1 MLDLDVD
8 PKLAWALAH
17 RAAFPVDVNR
27 ASKDMLL
34 RVPGF
39 GTKSVSRILTAR
51 RNGALGYEDLRRIG
65 ASVRKA
71 KPFIIA
77 RDWRPGGLTDAE
89 NLRARFA
96 PPPEQLQ
103 LI

>member
-1 MLDLDVD
+1 MRLISSTPAPSFDQ
-8 PKLAWALAH
+8 ALH
-17 RAAFPVDVNR
+17 LLEPVPD
-27 ASKDMLL
+27 KETLL

-39 GTKSVSRILTAR
+39 GTKSVGRILSAR
-51 RNGALGYEDLRRIG
+51 RNGALGYYDLRRIG

-71 KPFIIA
+71 KPFIVA
-77 RDWRPGGLTDAE
+77 RDWCPGSLTDAE

-96 PPPEQLQ
+96 PPAEQLQ